1 MSSAVDTTLAT
12 QINEALAESNRL
24 AESAVM
30 EAARAGKLMIEAKKQ
45 VPHGQWSQ
53 WIQENC
59 HMTDRNARRYMQLA
73 RELPKLG
80 DNRRAE
86 VMSLPIRE
94 AVQAI
99 AQSKPT
105 PVSSAAQNGHAVSV
119 LTENT
124 GPERKKPDTTTDA
137 TTINVRPTG
146 LGQRLRQVF
155 NLIADPTR
163 ALGKSLWHILT
174 KRKAAEHQPLMSSPK
189 R

>member
-80 DNRRAE
+80 DHRRAE

-105 PVSSAAQNGHAVSV
+105 PVVSAAQNGHAVSV
-119 LTENT
+119 LPEKT
-124 GPERKKPDTTTDA
+124 GPEGKKPDTTTDA
-137 TTINVRPTG
+137 NTIHVRTAG